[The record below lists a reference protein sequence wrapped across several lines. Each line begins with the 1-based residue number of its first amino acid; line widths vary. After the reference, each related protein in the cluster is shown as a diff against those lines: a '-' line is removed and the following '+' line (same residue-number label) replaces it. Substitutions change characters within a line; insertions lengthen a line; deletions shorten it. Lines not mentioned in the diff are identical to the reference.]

1 MQFLVQQHLGSETQL
16 AVQDAVPVQWVQWVQ
31 WVPGMPMVSARALA
45 LREQRKLLHLQDFGS
60 AQCSSALGLAGE

>member
-1 MQFLVQQHLGSETQL
+1 M